1 MKLVLFTGS
10 QFEAFHIAHFVKL
23 ACCSTLHV
31 YVVGAFFL
39 FFFFVLFFLLH
50 TQLLEGDLL
59 FHKNKV

>member
-23 ACCSTLHV
+23 ACCPTLHV

-39 FFFFVLFFLLH
+39 FCFVFFFLLH

>member
-23 ACCSTLHV
+23 ACCPTLHV

-39 FFFFVLFFLLH
+39 FCFVFFLLH
-50 TQLLEGDLL
+50 TQLLEGDLR
-59 FHKNKV
+59 FHKNEV